1 MKTLFPMMAAALA
14 FAGCMTTGTCNEKCC
29 CPDRKACAAGACAT
43 APNTLSACEKA
54 AGWKLLWD
62 GKTLDGWVGE
72 KGGCK
77 APPAKGWKIEDGVL
91 TVLPCKAIKDGKWVN
106 LPPEQAALGGG
117 GDLVTVESFKDF
129 EFVCDFRL
137 TKAANSGIKY
147 FYDPK
152 LFKGTC
158 EEYQVLDPAHPDY
171 DKPNPAGV
179 PGTHR
184 ASALYDLM
192 ATDNAEKHIKPLGEW
207 NTAKIVSKG
216 AHVEHWLNGVK
227 VLSYERGSAEF
238 RALVAKSKY
247 AKEAKPGEFWGET
260 PAGRIKLQDHNDS
273 TVSYRNIKVR
283 SL

>member
-14 FAGCMTTGTCNEKCC
+14 FAGCMTTGTCKGKCGCAEK
-29 CPDRKACAAGACAT
+29 KTCAANACAT
-43 APNTLSACEKA
+43 APNTLSDCEKA
-54 AGWKLLWD
+54 AGWKLLWN

-91 TVLPCKAIKDGKWVN
+91 TVLPCKAIKDGKWVD
-106 LPPEQAALGGG
+106 LPKEQAARGGG

-152 LFKGTC
+152 AFGGTC
-158 EEYQVLDPAHPDY
+158 EEYQVLDAAHPDSTKGR
-171 DKPNPAGV
+171 DGKCRRV
-179 PGTHR
+179 
-184 ASALYDLM
+184 ASLYDM
-192 ATDNAEKHIKPLGEW
+192 IPACAENVVKPLGEW

-216 AHVEHWLNGVK
+216 PHVEHWLNGVK
-227 VLSYERGSAEF
+227 VLEYERGSAAF
-238 RALVAKSKY
+238 RAIVAQSKY
-247 AKEAKPGEFWGET
+247 KATEKKPGDHWGET
-260 PAGRIKLQDHNDS
+260 PAGRIKLQDHSDS
-273 TVSYRNIKVR
+273 TVSSRNIKVR

>member
-14 FAGCMTTGTCNEKCC
+14 FAGCMTTGTCKGKCG
-29 CPDRKACAAGACAT
+29 CAAKKTCAANACAT
-43 APNTLSACEKA
+43 APNTLSDCEKA
-54 AGWKLLWD
+54 AGWKLLWN

-91 TVLPCKAIKDGKWVN
+91 TVLPCKAIKDGKWVD
-106 LPPEQAALGGG
+106 LPKEQAARGGG

-152 LFKGTC
+152 AFGGTC
-158 EEYQVLDPAHPDY
+158 EEYQVLDAAHPDSTKGR
-171 DKPNPAGV
+171 DGKCRRV
-179 PGTHR
+179 
-184 ASALYDLM
+184 ASLYDM
-192 ATDNAEKHIKPLGEW
+192 IPACAENVVKPLGEW

-216 AHVEHWLNGVK
+216 PHVEHWLNGVK
-227 VLSYERGSAEF
+227 VLEYERGSAAF
-238 RALVAKSKY
+238 RAIVAQSKY
-247 AKEAKPGEFWGET
+247 KATEKKPGDHWGET
-260 PAGRIKLQDHNDS
+260 PAGRIKLQDHGDS
-273 TVSYRNIKVR
+273 TVSFRNIKVR

>member
-14 FAGCMTTGTCNEKCC
+14 FAGCMTTGTCNDACC
-29 CPDRKACAAGACAT
+29 CPEKKACAANACAV

-137 TKAANSGIKY
+137 TAAANSGIKY

-152 LFKGTC
+152 AFGGTC
-158 EEYQVLDPAHPDY
+158 EEYQVLDAAHPDSTKGR
-171 DKPNPAGV
+171 DGKCRRV
-179 PGTHR
+179 
-184 ASALYDLM
+184 ASLYDM
-192 ATDNAEKHIKPLGEW
+192 IPACAENVVKPLGEW

-227 VLSYERGSAEF
+227 VLEYERGSEAF
-238 RALVAKSKY
+238 RAIVAQSKY
-247 AKEAKPGEFWGET
+247 KASEKKPGDHWGET
-260 PAGRIKLQDHNDS
+260 PAGRIKLQDHSDS
-273 TVSYRNIKVR
+273 TVSFRNIKVR

>member
-1 MKTLFPMMAAALA
+1 
-14 FAGCMTTGTCNEKCC
+14 MTTGTCKGKCGCAEK
-29 CPDRKACAAGACAT
+29 KTCAANACAT
-43 APNTLSACEKA
+43 APNTLSDCEKA
-54 AGWKLLWD
+54 AGWKLLWN

-91 TVLPCKAIKDGKWVN
+91 TVLPCKAIKDGKWVD
-106 LPPEQAALGGG
+106 LPKEQAARGGG

-152 LFKGTC
+152 AFGGTC
-158 EEYQVLDPAHPDY
+158 EEYQVLDAAHPDSTKGR
-171 DKPNPAGV
+171 DGKCRRV
-179 PGTHR
+179 
-184 ASALYDLM
+184 ASLYDM
-192 ATDNAEKHIKPLGEW
+192 IPACAENVVKPLGEW

-216 AHVEHWLNGVK
+216 PHVEHWLNGVK
-227 VLSYERGSAEF
+227 VLEYERGSAAF
-238 RALVAKSKY
+238 RAIVAQSKY
-247 AKEAKPGEFWGET
+247 KATEKKPGDHWGET
-260 PAGRIKLQDHNDS
+260 PAGRIKLQDHGDS
-273 TVSYRNIKVR
+273 TVSFRNIKVR